1 MHNMTKFWIVAALLP
16 QFAWGQ
22 VFTSVS
28 LENVKGSEPGDVR
41 VASVSRDG
49 RYALVTSMSNQGLER
64 VTLDDG
70 TRIRLTDNAGAGFS
84 PVMSDD
90 GLMVMHCSDIYDEN
104 HMLHTAVDV
113 ADVSAGTSV
122 RVMEPNRDLISFH
135 FDGAQAV
142 VENGVNTIRRRV
154 GAKVSAAEDR
164 PTVSCQDLKL
174 QLTRDGHTV
183 TLTPNGDDEDTRYIW
198 ASISPDG
205 TRILYHVSSEGTYV
219 CDLNGENVQFV
230 AFDCLAPQWY
240 DDNTIVGMKEKDDDL
255 FIVSSSIVA
264 YTLDGAR
271 QQLTSDDEVLLYP
284 YCSAES
290 GRIVCT
296 RQNGQMVILSV
307 KR

>member
-1 MHNMTKFWIVAALLP
+1 MKRLWIMAVLLP

-28 LENVKGSEPGDVR
+28 VENVKGSEPGDVR
-41 VASVSRDG
+41 VAGISRDG
-49 RYALVTSMSNQGLER
+49 RYALVTSMSNKGLER

-70 TRIRLTDNAGAGFS
+70 TRVRLTDNEGAGLS
-84 PVMSDD
+84 PVMSED
-90 GLMVMHCSDIYDEN
+90 GLLVMHCSDICGED
-104 HMLHTAVDV
+104 HLLRTAVDV
-113 ADVSAGTSV
+113 TDVATGKSL
-122 RVMEPNRDLISFH
+122 RVMEPNRDLVSFH
-135 FDGAQAV
+135 FAGTQAV
-142 VENGVNTIRRRV
+142 VENGENTIRHKV
-154 GAKVSAAEDR
+154 GTKQTVGEER
-164 PTVSCQDLKL
+164 PTISCYDLKL
-174 QLTRDGHTV
+174 QLTRNGQTV
-183 TLTPNGDDEDTRYIW
+183 TLTPNGDDEETRYIW

-205 TRILYHVSSEGTYV
+205 TRILYHVSTEGTYV

-240 DDNTIVGMKEKDDDL
+240 DDHTIVGMKEQDDDL
-255 FIVSSSIVA
+255 FITSCAIVV

-296 RQNGQMVILSV
+296 RQNGQMVILNV
-307 KR
+307 RK